1 MSPFVA
7 LLIAISMSVC
17 GELMLKHGM
26 NNVGTLDLT
35 GWHAIGQLF
44 RTFTNPFVLAG
55 LVVIFGG
62 SIFWLS
68 VLSKAELSWAYPML
82 SLSYVAGVF
91 LSAEVLGANR
101 AIFVKDED
109 GLFTDDPKKNPKA
122 EKIPRISAK
131 ELLKMDLPDLVVER
145 VVIEYLARAR
155 FCTELQIINGL
166 ERGMLTRAL
175 EGEDVG
181 TLITRD

>member
-1 MSPFVA
+1 MNAVKKSEFVMSPFVT

-91 LSAEVLGANR
+91 LSAVLLNETVTG
-101 AIFVKDED
+101 I
-109 GLFTDDPKKNPKA
+109 
-122 EKIPRISAK
+122 RIAGV
-131 ELLKMDLPDLVVER
+131 LVIVFGVFLVYR
-145 VVIEYLARAR
+145 S
-155 FCTELQIINGL
+155 
-166 ERGMLTRAL
+166 
-175 EGEDVG
+175 
-181 TLITRD
+181 